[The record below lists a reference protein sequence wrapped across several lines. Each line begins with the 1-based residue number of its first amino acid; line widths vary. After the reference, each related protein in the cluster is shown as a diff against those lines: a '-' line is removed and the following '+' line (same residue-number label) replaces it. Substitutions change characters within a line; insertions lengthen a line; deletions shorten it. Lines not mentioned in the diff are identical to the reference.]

1 MPFLD
6 RELFT
11 EAFNVC
17 NEIPCSIVL
26 DTGTPTHISYR
37 GFSRCA
43 RERET
48 HGVDFPA
55 PR

>member
-6 RELFT
+6 CKLFA
-11 EAFNVC
+11 EEFNIC

-26 DTGTPTHISYR
+26 DTGSPTHISYR
-37 GFSRCA
+37 GFSRYA
-43 RERET
+43 RGRET